1 MVLYITIDNLE
12 FECVPHAE
20 GFLLSGKPMGLDLIQ
35 VQPLQYHL
43 IHAGTSYSIYVE
55 QMNTA
60 EKWIQLRINGLRVK
74 AHIETETDRL
84 LKTMGFSDLAKKGSA
99 ELRAPMPGLLLNVLV
114 SEGDTVKKGD
124 VIFILEAM
132 KMENALKAMQDGIV
146 KEICVKKGQT
156 VEKNQVLIKW

>member
-1 MVLYITIDNLE
+1 M
-12 FECVPHAE
+12 
-20 GFLLSGKPMGLDLIQ
+20 
-35 VQPLQYHL
+35 
-43 IHAGTSYSIYVE
+43 
-55 QMNTA
+55 
-60 EKWIQLRINGLRVK
+60 
-74 AHIETETDRL
+74 
-84 LKTMGFSDLAKKGSA
+84 AKKGSA

-156 VEKNQVLIKW
+156 VEKNQLLIKW